1 MEWSEEAIVLA
12 ARRHGESALI
22 VQLLTRGHGR
32 HAGLVRGGQG
42 PKLRTVFQIGN
53 RLGVTWKAR
62 LAEHL
67 GGIAGEL
74 LRGHAA
80 RFIDDPARLA
90 CLAAAAAMGE
100 SALPE
105 REPHPRA
112 YEGLLLLL
120 EALEADH
127 GWAIGYVEWEL
138 ALLAELGFGLDL
150 ARCAATGETAD
161 LIYVSPKSGQAVS
174 SKAGAPYRDRLLRLP
189 GFLAPGGTAAPPAPP
204 DLLDGLALTAF
215 FLGRRVFAPHGRKLP
230 AARSRFV
237 DVLERIAKLSRGEA
251 S

>member
-22 VQLLTRGHGR
+22 VQLLTRDRGR

-42 PKLRTVFQIGN
+42 RKLRTIYQIGN
-53 RLGVTWKAR
+53 RLAVTWKAR

-67 GGIAGEL
+67 GGFAGEL

-90 CLAAAAAMGE
+90 CLAAAAAMAE
-100 SALPE
+100 ATLPE

-112 YEGLLLLL
+112 YDGLATLL
-120 EALEADH
+120 EALDADSC
-127 GWAIGYVEWEL
+127 WALGYVEWDA

-150 ARCAATGETAD
+150 SRCAATGDTAD

-174 SKAGAPYRDRLLRLP
+174 SRAGEPYRDRLLPLP
-189 GFLAPGGTAAPPAPP
+189 GFLVPGSNAAPTPQ
-204 DLLDGLALTAF
+204 DVLDGLALTAF
-215 FLGRRVFAPHGRKLP
+215 FVDRRVFAPHGRKLP

-237 DVLERIAKLSRGEA
+237 DVLQRIATLPRGEA